1 MLDFSTLTAPQ
12 KCRYLVLV
20 KLNEW
25 RKTKMPDIASAEALD
40 EIFEQ
45 EDSDDDG
52 SFQDAR
58 NERRYGIEAE
68 GIETPYSRHYEID
81 AHAAELPDGSWIGW
95 WHLHGGGKHGE
106 PEAYDWVSEAFD
118 LNHEAEVVTV
128 TKHVFTKPETP
139 AAA

>member
-1 MLDFSTLTAPQ
+1 MLDFSTLTAAQ

-25 RKTKMPDIASAEALD
+25 RRTPMPELASAETLD
-40 EIFEQ
+40 ELYET

-52 SFQDAR
+52 TFQDAR

-68 GIETPYSRHYEID
+68 GIETPFSRNYEID
-81 AHAAELPDGSWIGW
+81 THAAELPDGSWIGW
-95 WHLHGGGKHGE
+95 WHLHGGGKHSE

-118 LNHEAEVVTV
+118 LNHSAEVVTV
-128 TKHVFTKPETP
+128 TKHTFKKVEQ